1 MWASP
6 CVHYRGPR
14 NVGLCRDTKVG
25 ERITPDSASSQVL
38 ENALVWRTEA
48 SPCDLQPKGREG
60 MKSKF
65 PLRNN
70 SNCPSSL
77 SSNSAWTAEN
87 LLTLTS
93 EPPKG
98 SVSGHLAPVANW
110 LLPYALHWSWCISGP
125 WYTQCVCVCM
135 HAQLCLIFVTPLTIA
150 SQLPLSMGFSRQEYW
165 SGLHFLL

>member
-48 SPCDLQPKGREG
+48 SPCDLQPKGRER

-70 SNCPSSL
+70 SIRILIITDVIITYC
-77 SSNSAWTAEN
+77 AVF
-87 LLTLTS
+87 
-93 EPPKG
+93 K
-98 SVSGHLAPVANW
+98 
-110 LLPYALHWSWCISGP
+110 
-125 WYTQCVCVCM
+125 
-135 HAQLCLIFVTPLTIA
+135 CLF
-150 SQLPLSMGFSRQEYW
+150 
-165 SGLHFLL
+165 H